1 MAYRFPNDDDDDL
14 NSEFDDAGI
23 EIEEESDVP
32 AADRNIEP
40 LPKDLADELET
51 LPDSEEYS
59 KTVKN
64 KFLQYKKVYHDERR
78 LKEQAQREQNEALTL
93 AQKILDENKR
103 LKSLLKTGEEELLTT
118 YKSAAELEVDKA
130 KRRYKEAYDAGTTDE
145 IVEAQQ
151 ELIKAN
157 AKLDKATDFKPT
169 MSDASLEASEYTL
182 PKPAPAVDPNV
193 AQWVKENPWYVDP
206 SKKKM
211 AKYAL
216 AVHEDL
222 AETRGQNFVGSK
234 AYFDE
239 ITKEVKQRFPE
250 AFEPPATEAEHGVR
264 APSDEGTPKPDVVA
278 PVRRSTSSK
287 KVVLKTSQ
295 LAIAKKLG
303 LTPEQYAME
312 VIKLEKVNV

>member
-14 NSEFDDAGI
+14 NSELGVDDAGI

-103 LKSLLKTGEEELLTT
+103 LKTLLKTGEEELLTT

-145 IVEAQQ
+145 IVDAQQ

-157 AKLDKATDFKPT
+157 AKLDKATDFRPT
-169 MSDASLEASEYTL
+169 MSDAANAGSDFVL
-182 PKPAPAVDPNV
+182 PQPAPAVDPNV
-193 AQWVKENPWYVDP
+193 AQWVKENPWYIDP

-239 ITKEVKQRFPE
+239 ITKEVKQRLPE
-250 AFEPPATEAEHGVR
+250 EWKEPEGDDR
-264 APSDEGTPKPDVVA
+264 GSSGEGTPKPDVVA

-303 LTPEQYAME
+303 LTPEQYALE
-312 VIKLEKVNV
+312 VIKLEKVNG

>member
-14 NSEFDDAGI
+14 NSELGVDDAGI

-103 LKSLLKTGEEELLTT
+103 LKTLLKTGEEELLTT

-145 IVEAQQ
+145 IVDAQQ
-151 ELIKAN
+151 ELIKAT
-157 AKLDKATDFKPT
+157 AKLDKASDFRPT
-169 MSDASLEASEYTL
+169 MQDTESEYSL
-182 PKPAPAVDPNV
+182 PKPAPAVDPQV

-250 AFEPPATEAEHGVR
+250 EWKEPEGDDR
-264 APSDEGTPKPDVVA
+264 GSSGEGTPKPDVVA

-303 LTPEQYAME
+303 LTPEQYAIE
-312 VIKLEKVNV
+312 VMKLEKANV

>member
-14 NSEFDDAGI
+14 NSELGVDDAGI

-103 LKSLLKTGEEELLTT
+103 LKALLKTGEEELLIT

-145 IVEAQQ
+145 IVDAQQ
-151 ELIKAN
+151 ELIKAT
-157 AKLDKATDFKPT
+157 AKLDKASDFRPT
-169 MSDASLEASEYTL
+169 MQDTESEYSL
-182 PKPAPAVDPNV
+182 PKPAPAVDPQV

-250 AFEPPATEAEHGVR
+250 GWKEPEGDDR
-264 APSDEGTPKPDVVA
+264 GSSGEGTPKPDVVA

-303 LTPEQYAME
+303 LTPEQYAIE
-312 VIKLEKVNV
+312 VMKLEKANV

>member
-1 MAYRFPNDDDDDL
+1 MADKYVFPDELENDDTEQD
-14 NSEFDDAGI
+14 NI

-32 AADRNIEP
+32 LEDRGIEP
-40 LPKDLADELET
+40 LPKELADALET

-64 KFLQYKKVYHDERR
+64 KFLQFKKIYHDERR

-103 LKSLLKTGEEELLTT
+103 LKTLLKTGEEELLTT

-145 IVEAQQ
+145 IVDAQQ
-151 ELIKAN
+151 ELIKAT
-157 AKLDKATDFKPT
+157 AKLDKASDFRPT
-169 MSDASLEASEYTL
+169 MQDTESEYSL
-182 PKPAPAVDPNV
+182 PKPAPAVDPQV

-250 AFEPPATEAEHGVR
+250 EWKEPEGDDR
-264 APSDEGTPKPDVVA
+264 GSSGEGTPKPDVVA

-303 LTPEQYAME
+303 LTPEQYAIE
-312 VIKLEKVNV
+312 VMKLEKANV

>member
-1 MAYRFPNDDDDDL
+1 MAYRFPNEDDEDL
-14 NSEFDDAGI
+14 NEEL

-32 AADRNIEP
+32 VVDRDITP

-64 KFLQYKKVYHDERR
+64 KFLQYKKIFHDERR
-78 LKEQAQREQNEALTL
+78 LKEQAQREQNEALSL

-130 KRRYKEAYDAGTTDE
+130 KRRYREAYDAGTTDE
-145 IVEAQQ
+145 IVDAQQ

-157 AKLDKATDFKPT
+157 AKLDKANDFKPT
-169 MSDASLEASEYTL
+169 MQNTESEYAL

-193 AQWVKENPWYVDP
+193 AKWVEENPWYIDP

-222 AETRGQNFVGSK
+222 AETRGQNFVGTP
-234 AYFDE
+234 AYFKA
-239 ITKEVKQRFPE
+239 ITSEVMQRFPE
-250 AFEPPATEAEHGVR
+250 EWKEPEGDDRGSSAPSSAEAEDAEPAH
-264 APSDEGTPKPDVVA
+264 TKPDVVA
-278 PVRRSTSSK
+278 PVRRSTASK

-312 VIKLEKVNV
+312 VIKLEKVNG

>member
-1 MAYRFPNDDDDDL
+1 MAYRFPDELDDDDL
-14 NSEFDDAGI
+14 NDTPL

-32 AADRNIEP
+32 VADRDITP

-51 LPDSEEYS
+51 LPESEEYS

-64 KFLQYKKVYHDERR
+64 KFLQYKKIFHDERR
-78 LKEQAQREQNEALTL
+78 LKEQAQREQNEALSL

-130 KRRYKEAYDAGTTDE
+130 KRRYKEVYDAGTTDE
-145 IVEAQQ
+145 IVDAQE
-151 ELIKAN
+151 ELIKAS
-157 AKLDKATDFKPT
+157 AKLDKANDFKPT
-169 MSDASLEASEYTL
+169 MSDDASDFVL
-182 PKPAPAVDPNV
+182 PKSAPPVDPNV
-193 AQWVKENPWYVDP
+193 AKWVEENPWYVDP

-211 AKYAL
+211 ARYAL

-222 AETRGQNFVGSK
+222 AETRGQNFVGTP
-234 AYFDE
+234 AYFKE

-250 AFEPPATEAEHGVR
+250 EWQDASADTEVASSEV
-264 APSDEGTPKPDVVA
+264 TPKPDVVA
-278 PVRRSTSSK
+278 PVRRSTASK
-287 KVVLKTSQ
+287 NVFLKTSQ

-303 LTPEQYAME
+303 LTPEQYAQE
-312 VIKLEKVNV
+312 VIKLEKVNG

>member
-1 MAYRFPNDDDDDL
+1 MNMTNKFVFPDELENDDIEHD
-14 NSEFDDAGI
+14 SI

-32 AADRNIEP
+32 LEDRGIEP
-40 LPKDLADELET
+40 LPKEMADALET

-59 KTVKN
+59 KTVRN
-64 KFLQYKKVYHDERR
+64 KFLQFKKIVHDERR
-78 LKEQAQREQNEALTL
+78 LKEQAQREQNEALVL

-103 LKSLLKTGEEELLTT
+103 LKTLLKTGEEELLTT

-145 IVEAQQ
+145 IVDAQQ

-157 AKLDKATDFKPT
+157 AKLDKATDFRPT
-169 MSDASLEASEYTL
+169 MSDAANAGSDFVL
-182 PKPAPAVDPNV
+182 PQPAPAVDPNV
-193 AQWVKENPWYVDP
+193 AKWVEANPWYVDP

-250 AFEPPATEAEHGVR
+250 EWKDADEDAQGLPVG
-264 APSDEGTPKPDVVA
+264 APHAKPDVVA

-312 VIKLEKVNV
+312 VMKLEKANG

>member
-1 MAYRFPNDDDDDL
+1 MAMANEKYVFPDELEDEQDDV
-14 NSEFDDAGI
+14 NI

-32 AADRNIEP
+32 QADRNVEP
-40 LPKDLADELET
+40 LPKELAEELEMF
-51 LPDSEEYS
+51 PESEEYS

-78 LKEQAQREQNEALTL
+78 LKEQAQREQEEALTI

-103 LKSLLKTGEEELLTT
+103 LKALLKTGEEELLST
-118 YKSAAELEVDKA
+118 YKTSAELEVDKA
-130 KRRYKEAYDAGTTDE
+130 KRRYKEAYDGGTTDE
-145 IVEAQQ
+145 IVDAQQ
-151 ELIKAN
+151 ELIKAS
-157 AKLDKATDFKPT
+157 AKLDKANDFRPT
-169 MSDASLEASEYTL
+169 MANAEPDIQL
-182 PKPAPAVDPNV
+182 PPKSSQPDVDPKV
-193 AQWVKENPWYVDP
+193 TQWVAENPWYVDP

-222 AETRGQNFVGSK
+222 VETKGQNFIGSPQ
-234 AYFDE
+234 YFTA
-239 ITKEVKQRFPE
+239 ITNEVKQRFPE
-250 AFEPPATEAEHGVR
+250 EFAAGAESEIV
-264 APSDEGTPKPDVVA
+264 ETQKPDVVA
-278 PVRRSTSSK
+278 PVRRSTTSK

-312 VIKLEKVNV
+312 VMKLEKANG

>member
-14 NSEFDDAGI
+14 NSELGVDDAGI

-103 LKSLLKTGEEELLTT
+103 LKALLKTGEEELLTT

-145 IVEAQQ
+145 IVDAQQ
-151 ELIKAN
+151 ELIKAT
-157 AKLDKATDFKPT
+157 AKLDKASDFRPT
-169 MSDASLEASEYTL
+169 MQDTESEYSL
-182 PKPAPAVDPNV
+182 PKPAPAVDPQV

-250 AFEPPATEAEHGVR
+250 GWKEPEGDDR
-264 APSDEGTPKPDVVA
+264 GSSGEGTPKPDVVA

-303 LTPEQYAME
+303 LTPEQYAIE
-312 VIKLEKVNV
+312 VMKLEKANV

>member
-14 NSEFDDAGI
+14 NNEIEDEGSI

-32 AADRNIEP
+32 VADRNIEP
-40 LPKDLADELET
+40 LPKDLADALET
-51 LPDSEEYS
+51 LPDDESYS

-64 KFLQYKKVYHDERR
+64 KFLQFKKIYHDERR

-157 AKLDKATDFKPT
+157 AKLDKATDFRPT
-169 MSDASLEASEYTL
+169 MQDTESEYSL
-182 PKPAPAVDPNV
+182 PQPKPAVDPNV
-193 AQWVKENPWYVDP
+193 AKWVEENPWYIDP

-222 AETRGQNFVGSK
+222 VETRGQNFVGSK

-250 AFEPPATEAEHGVR
+250 EWKDA
-264 APSDEGTPKPDVVA
+264 DEDAQGLPVGDAVNHTKPDVVA

-312 VIKLEKVNV
+312 VMKLEKANV

>member
-14 NSEFDDAGI
+14 NSELGVDDAGI

-103 LKSLLKTGEEELLTT
+103 LKTLLKTGEEELLTT

-145 IVEAQQ
+145 IVDAQQ
-151 ELIKAN
+151 ELIKAT
-157 AKLDKATDFKPT
+157 AKLDKASDFRPT
-169 MSDASLEASEYTL
+169 MQDTESEYSL
-182 PKPAPAVDPNV
+182 PKPAPAVDPQV

-250 AFEPPATEAEHGVR
+250 GWKEPEGDDR
-264 APSDEGTPKPDVVA
+264 GSSGEGTPKPDVVA

-303 LTPEQYAME
+303 LTPEQYAIE
-312 VIKLEKVNV
+312 VMKLEKANV

>member
-14 NSEFDDAGI
+14 NSELGVDDAGI

-103 LKSLLKTGEEELLTT
+103 LKTLLKTGEEELLTT

-145 IVEAQQ
+145 IVDAQQ
-151 ELIKAN
+151 ELIKAT
-157 AKLDKATDFKPT
+157 AKLDKASDFRPT
-169 MSDASLEASEYTL
+169 MQDTESEYSL
-182 PKPAPAVDPNV
+182 PKPAPAVDPQV

-250 AFEPPATEAEHGVR
+250 GWKEPEGDDR
-264 APSDEGTPKPDVVA
+264 GSSGEGTPKPDVVA

-303 LTPEQYAME
+303 LTPEQYALE
-312 VIKLEKVNV
+312 VIKLEKVNG